1 MDLPQDFTISGTIN
15 GNAGTLN
22 TKMNVLTSDGNVAIN
37 GTFSNF
43 TDPAKV
49 KYNGQ
54 VITNNLQ
61 VGKILRQQN
70 TIGPLSAT
78 IAANGQGLTPD
89 NINTKFSAAITSAS
103 YNQYQYRNIDVSGTL
118 KKTDFDVHATIK
130 DPNAD
135 ADITV
140 TGNFSD
146 HPAFTVHGMID
157 SVKTLPLHLTT
168 EPLIVR
174 GKIDGTASDHNSR

>member
-1 MDLPQDFTISGTIN
+1 
-15 GNAGTLN
+15 
-22 TKMNVLTSDGNVAIN
+22 MNVLTSDGNVAIN

-43 TDPAKV
+43 TDPAKA

-70 TIGPLSAT
+70 TIGSLSAT
-78 IAANGQGLTPD
+78 ITANGQGLTP
-89 NINTKFSAAITSAS
+89 NAINTKFSAVITSVS
-103 YNQYQYRNIDVSGTL
+103 YHQYQYKNIALSGSL
-118 KKTDFDVHATIK
+118 KKTDFDV
-130 DPNAD
+130 PND
-135 ADITV
+135 QRSQCRC
-140 TGNFSD
+140 GYSSQWKFSD

-168 EPLIVR
+168 EPLIIT
-174 GKIDGTASDHNSR
+174 GKN